1 MTGILDTPFASALS
15 NRYLVYALSTITAR
29 SLPDARD
36 GLKPVHRRL
45 LWAMRL
51 LGLEPTPPPLRQ
63 ERGQLDPETA
73 PTVVRNN
80 TPPKKC
86 ARVVGDVIGKYHPH
100 GDQSVYDA
108 LVRLAQ
114 DFALRYPLVEGQGN
128 FGNVDGDGAAAMRY
142 TEARLTRE
150 AAALMDGLDEN
161 GASFRATYN
170 GEEEEPEVMPGL
182 FPNLLANGASGIAVG
197 MATNIPPHNTHQ
209 VLEAAALLLERPGA
223 TIDELLALIPG
234 PDFPTGGVLAD
245 DPATIRVAYET
256 GRGGLRLRANWAEEK
271 GLIVVD
277 QIPFQ
282 VVKGKLIEAIAALIN
297 ERKLPQLI
305 DIRDESDTAIR
316 IVLEPRKGVDA
327 ALLMES
333 LFKLTELETR
343 IPINMNVLDNGRSP
357 RVMGLRDLLQ
367 AWLDHQLE
375 VLVRRAR
382 FRLARIDAR
391 LETLDGLLTAYLNLD
406 AVIRIVREADK
417 PKAELIAAFPLTP
430 VQADAILDMRLRALN
445 KLEGIAIEREAK
457 KLRAEQK
464 GLAEMIASP
473 KRQQSRLA
481 ADIAAASARFR
492 DPRRTTL
499 AAAPPTRAIAAE
511 AFMAR
516 EPVTVIVSAKGWAR
530 AAKGHIDLT
539 AADPARFKEGDGPA
553 HAFHA
558 LTTDRIVVAASDGRL
573 YAMLA
578 DRLSSGRGFGEPL
591 RLLLDIAPE
600 AAIIDVFTVD
610 PTARYLLA
618 ATDGRGFIAEAADL
632 VAETRK
638 GRAVMVPRAGA
649 TLKRIRQ
656 IPTTADHLAL
666 VGENRKL
673 VVFTLASVPMLARGQ
688 GVQLQRYK
696 DGGLSDAVAFRL
708 TDGLSWASGER
719 RRTERDLTPWL
730 APRGQSGRLAP
741 TGFARS
747 NRFD

>member
-15 NRYLVYALSTITAR
+15 DRYLVYALSTITAR

-51 LGLEPTPPPLRQ
+51 LK
-63 ERGQLDPETA
+63 LDPEQGY
-73 PTVVRNN
+73 
-80 TPPKKC
+80 KKC

-108 LVRLAQ
+108 MVRLAQ
-114 DFALRYPLVEGQGN
+114 DFALRYPLVDGQGN

-142 TEARLTRE
+142 TEARLTAA
-150 AAALMDGLDEN
+150 AAALMDGLDED
-161 GASFRATYN
+161 AAPYRPTYN

-197 MATNIPPHNTHQ
+197 MATSIPPHNVGE
-209 VLEAAALLLERPGA
+209 VLDAAALLLACPDA
-223 TIDELLALIPG
+223 PLDELLAAMPG

-245 DPATIRVAYET
+245 DPATIRAAYDS
-256 GRGGLRLRANWAEEK
+256 GRGGLRLRARWREED
-271 GLIVVD
+271 GFVIVD
-277 QIPFQ
+277 EIPFQ
-282 VVKGKLIEAIAALIN
+282 VAKGKLIEAVAALIN
-297 ERKLPQLI
+297 DRKLPQLA
-305 DIRDESDTAIR
+305 DIRDESDTIIR
-316 IVLEPRKGVDA
+316 IVLEPRARTVDR

-333 LFKLTELETR
+333 LFKLTDLETR
-343 IPINMNVLDNGRSP
+343 VPINMNVLDGGRSP

-382 FRLARIDAR
+382 FRLARIDTR

-417 PKAELIAAFPLTP
+417 PKAELIAAFALTP

-457 KLRAEQK
+457 KLRAELK
-464 GLAEMIASP
+464 GLAELIASP

-481 ADIAAASARFR
+481 ADIAAAAKRFR

-499 AAAPPTRAIAAE
+499 AAAPPTRAISAE

-530 AAKGHIDLT
+530 SLKGHGDLA
-539 AADPARFKEGDGPA
+539 AADPTRFKEGDAPA

-558 LTTDRIVVAASDGRL
+558 QTTDRIVIAASDGRL

-578 DRLSSGRGFGEPL
+578 DRLPSGRGFGEPL
-591 RLLLDIAPE
+591 RLMFDIAPE
-600 AAIIDVFTVD
+600 AAIVDVFSISPV
-610 PTARYLLA
+610 ARYLLA
-618 ATDGRGFIAEAADL
+618 ATDGRGFITEAADL
-632 VAETRK
+632 IAETRK
-638 GRAVMVPRAGA
+638 GRVVMTPRAGA
-649 TLKRIRQ
+649 TLKRIRP
-656 IPTTADHLAL
+656 IPANADHVAV

-673 VVFTLASVPMLARGQ
+673 VVCTLASLPTLARGQ
-688 GVQLQRYK
+688 GLPLQRYK
-696 DGGLSDAVAFRL
+696 DGELSDAVAFRL
-708 TDGLSWASGER
+708 ADGLSWASGER

-730 APRGQSGRLAP
+730 ASRGQSGRLAP